1 MANVVDFPER
11 LKAAIL
17 FSGLNQNEVAYRLS
31 TAPARISEWCN
42 GRSMPDFRFL
52 AMLPDAL
59 GVSGH
64 WLLTGEGAMPLT
76 TVGKQSGHLELLLRI
91 ARLCQE
97 GIETSNEA
105 KSAVKAAEALL
116 KSESL

>member
-1 MANVVDFPER
+1 MTQSDDFPDR
-11 LKAAIL
+11 LRAAIQL
-17 FSGLNQNEVAYRLS
+17 SGLNQNEVAYRLS

-52 AMLPDAL
+52 SMLPEAL
-59 GVSGH
+59 NVSGH
-64 WLLTGEGAMPLT
+64 WLLTGEGPMPLEAT
-76 TVGKQSGHLELLLRI
+76 SRQSGHLELLLRI

-105 KSAVKAAEALL
+105 RDAVQAAETLL
-116 KSESL
+116 TKEAS

>member
-1 MANVVDFPER
+1 MNESDDFSER
-11 LKAAIL
+11 LRAAIQ

-42 GRSMPDFRFL
+42 GRSVPDFRFL
-52 AMLPDAL
+52 SMLPEAL
-59 GVSGH
+59 NVSGH
-64 WLLTGEGAMPLT
+64 WLLTGEGPMPL
-76 TVGKQSGHLELLLRI
+76 GAASRQSGHLELLLRI

-105 KSAVKAAEALL
+105 RDAVLAAELL
-116 KSESL
+116 LTKEAS